1 MDLTLDRIRLAYP
14 DGDGV
19 LVAVD
24 DVTLTVPSGTTTALL
39 GPSGAG
45 KSSLLAVAAT
55 LTPPTSGVVRVGHDV
70 VSAPLDAPDEAAGAP
85 VTPRSGRGSR
95 RRARR
100 AADRAAA
107 LRRERIGIVFQQ
119 PQLVASLTVLEQLEL
134 MSHLRGR
141 PAASR
146 RAHALA
152 LLDAVGVADRA
163 DRRPEHLSGG
173 QRQRVAIARALMN
186 DPQVLLVDEPTSAL
200 DHERGV
206 QVVELV
212 VRLARELDAA
222 ALLVTHDEATLDPVE
237 ARVHLADGRLVEAP
251 AAV

>member
-1 MDLTLDRIRLAYP
+1 VDLTLDRIRLAYP

-70 VSAPLDAPDEAAGAP
+70 VSAPVDAPDDATGAP
-85 VTPRSGRGSR
+85 RAGRGSR

-222 ALLVTHDEATLDPVE
+222 TLLVTHDEATLDPVD
-237 ARVHLADGRLVEAP
+237 ARAHLADGRLVEAP
-251 AAV
+251 VVA

>member
-1 MDLTLDRIRLAYP
+1 VDLTLDRIRLAYP

-55 LTPPTSGVVRVGHDV
+55 LTPPTSGVVRVGDDV
-70 VSAPLDAPDEAAGAP
+70 VSAPLDADDALGAP
-85 VTPRSGRGSR
+85 RAARGPR

-222 ALLVTHDEATLDPVE
+222 TLLVTHDEATLGPVD
-237 ARVHLADGRLVEAP
+237 ARVHLADGRVVEAP
-251 AAV
+251 VVA

>member
-45 KSSLLAVAAT
+45 KSSLLAVA
-55 LTPPTSGVVRVGHDV
+55 G
-70 VSAPLDAPDEAAGAP
+70 APLDAPDDAAGAP
-85 VTPRSGRGSR
+85 RAARGPR

-222 ALLVTHDEATLDPVE
+222 ALLVTHDEATLDPVA

>member
-24 DVTLTVPSGTTTALL
+24 DVSLTVPSGTTTALL

-55 LTPPTSGVVRVGHDV
+55 LTPPTSGVVRIGDDV
-70 VSAPLDAPDEAAGAP
+70 VSAPLDGLAGE
-85 VTPRSGRGSR
+85 PRAGRATG

-119 PQLVASLTVLEQLEL
+119 PQLIASLTALENLEL
-134 MSHLRGR
+134 MSHLRGER
-141 PAASR
+141 PSAHR
-146 RAHALA
+146 DRALE
-152 LLDAVGVADRA
+152 LLDAVGLRDVAA
-163 DRRPEHLSGG
+163 KRPGQLSGG

-186 DPQVLLVDEPTSAL
+186 LSLI
-200 DHERGV
+200 HI
-206 QVVELV
+206 
-212 VRLARELDAA
+212 
-222 ALLVTHDEATLDPVE
+222 
-237 ARVHLADGRLVEAP
+237 
-251 AAV
+251 